1 MSCYCLYKVRATG
14 PIAAPGTR
22 STDRKARVMTQ
33 TTTATRTITHW
44 IGGAPYT
51 GDPAG
56 RIPVENPATGQV
68 EAELLAASRADLDH
82 AVNVAR
88 EAQAKSRVSRPR
100 WISPSASL

>member
-1 MSCYCLYKVRATG
+1 
-14 PIAAPGTR
+14 
-22 STDRKARVMTQ
+22 MTQ

-82 AVNVAR
+82 AVSVAR
-88 EAQAKSRVSRPR
+88 EAQAK
-100 WISPSASL
+100 